1 MDYKKLSKEELQKL
15 AQEAIVKC
23 KKDKLIDFLKS
34 LEPVR
39 PKIKIKDK
47 PVIFVIDNSGIVEK
61 HSNGGRTKTL
71 IFKCNDRYW
80 KLIIHSE
87 CYDFQSYIRLYSSST
102 LDNWTLIKSGNPKK
116 DYNIS
121 VAYRKDCPDYIFNG
135 IIEDYKEIIKKM
147 S

>member
-1 MDYKKLSKEELQKL
+1 MDYKKLNKEELQKL

-23 KKDKLIDFLKS
+23 KKGDLINFLKS
-34 LEPVR
+34 LEPV
-39 PKIKIKDK
+39 KSKAEVLK
-47 PVIFVIDNSGIVEK
+47 PIIELIDDSGIVEK
-61 HSNGGRTKTL
+61 HSNGGRTKTI
-71 IFKCNDRYW
+71 IFKCNDKYW
-80 KLIIHSE
+80 RLIIHSE
-87 CYDFQSYIRLYSSST
+87 SYDFQSYIRLYSSTT

-121 VAYRKDCPDYIFNG
+121 VAYRNDCPDYIFNG